1 MPSCWIVD
9 GAMPASAR
17 RKNFK
22 SQRRRGIKVSDQLN
36 FQPTM
41 GPIFEL
47 GMTETP
53 RTTHRR
59 RKTAG
64 IQSLCGLKILN
75 PIHWVL

>member
-53 RTTHRR
+53 RTTSS
-59 RKTAG
+59 G
-64 IQSLCGLKILN
+64 IGGGKLPVFNLS
-75 PIHWVL
+75 VA